1 MFHGGDN
8 EACGGDRRR
17 VRGGYFLSRGQMKR
31 APLTDE
37 HAGFEEPVGCE
48 NDRYRR
54 IVRPVDS
61 RDDEGENNQQR

>member
-1 MFHGGDN
+1 M
-8 EACGGDRRR
+8 
-17 VRGGYFLSRGQMKR
+17 RGGYFLSRGQMKR